1 MNPSC
6 AMTLLNPPSIQLPA
20 LPFRQLLAV
29 LLLGLACLPASSRAA
44 AISRAISTG
53 IRTQPPQ
60 VLAAW
65 RTDNDGAQP
74 AAARLPE
81 AWAAL
86 AGAGAGRKRL
96 EIKYP
101 APGLDLSGYAEVAV
115 PVRNT
120 GAKPL
125 RVWLRVLTP
134 DSGEKTESPRTGRTH
149 EAVVPPTATPVWLFV
164 TLAGDEAAPYF
175 RKFIAFRQAPA
186 DFVRPGVL
194 PDDHIAPG
202 PPKGAAITGVVV
214 GLADPE
220 EAGSVE
226 VGPAVARGTP
236 VPLRD
241 LPEDKAFPLFDA
253 FGQYAHR
260 DWPGKILAAADFAH
274 AEHQEELD
282 LLANPRPVDWN
293 EFGGWTSGPQLAA
306 TGYFRTEKIDGQWW
320 LVDPAGRLFWSHGIV
335 RVGTRIRVGG
345 VYHGTP
351 ILNREHLFR
360 LPPRD
365 SDLGRFY
372 GSEPASTRFYYSKY
386 PDHPV
391 YDFLEANLFRK
402 YGPDW
407 ASRYAE
413 KSQRRLASWGLN
425 TIANSS
431 DPQIYLRRQTPYTAI
446 VYSAPLGSNEHRIE
460 GSTGTWGKLPDPYDP
475 GWRRLI
481 ETTLKTSLRDSV
493 GDPWCLGFF
502 VDNELAWGDTF
513 HLAKCVLRSPA
524 TQPAKL
530 AFRDVLR
537 AKYEHIGRLNAAWGM
552 AHSSWEAFLEATT
565 IPDEARSA
573 AAEDLRDFSRAVI
586 ETYFKGCHDVLADI
600 APHQLYLGARFAGFN
615 PLVLAVAAKYCDVL
629 SLNRYYVSVA
639 KLTLGETPVDRPILI
654 GEFHFGAL
662 DRGSFSSALAPVM
675 DQAAR
680 AIAYQEYVGSAL
692 RNPAI
697 VGTHWFQFYDQPPSG
712 RFDTENYQTGFVDI
726 ADTPYEE
733 TVAAARAMARQLYSR
748 RHTSR

>member
-1 MNPSC
+1 MTMSNPR
-6 AMTLLNPPSIQLPA
+6 SIRLSD
-20 LPFRQLLAV
+20 LKFSRLLAAM
-29 LLLGLACLPASSRAA
+29 LLGLACVPAPSRAA
-44 AISRAISTG
+44 AVSRVISADTKAQLPR
-53 IRTQPPQ
+53 

-65 RTDNDGAQP
+65 RTADDRAQP
-74 AAARLPE
+74 AAARHDD
-81 AWAAL
+81 AWATL
-86 AGAGAGRKRL
+86 AGGSREQL

-101 APGLDLSGYAEVAV
+101 APGLDLSAYAEVAV
-115 PVRNT
+115 PVRNSGT
-120 GAKPL
+120 KPL

-134 DSGEKTESPRTGRTH
+134 DSGEKRENPRTGRTH

-164 TLAGDEAAPYF
+164 TLAGREAAPYF
-175 RKFIAFRQAPA
+175 QKFIALRQAPP

-202 PPKGAAITGVVV
+202 LADGAAIMGLAV

-220 EAGSVE
+220 EGGSVA

-241 LPEDKAFPLFDA
+241 LPEEKAFPLFDS

-260 DWPGKILAAADFAH
+260 DWPGKIHTAADLAG
-274 AEHQEELD
+274 AEQQEELD
-282 LLANPRPVDWN
+282 LLAHPRPADWN
-293 EFGGWTSGPQLAA
+293 EYGGWASGPQLTA

-320 LVDPAGRLFWSHGIV
+320 LVDPTGRLFWSHGIV

-345 VYHGTP
+345 IYHGTP
-351 ILNREHLFR
+351 ILHREYLFR

-372 GSEPASTRFYYSKY
+372 GQEPASTRFYYSKY

-391 YDFLEANLFRK
+391 YDFLEANLYRK
-402 YGPDW
+402 HGRDW
-407 ASRYAE
+407 ESRYAE
-413 KSQRRLASWGLN
+413 KAQRRLASWGLN

-431 DPQIYLRRQTPYTAI
+431 DPRIYLQRRTPYTAI
-446 VYSAPLGSNEHRIE
+446 VYSAPLGSTEHRIE
-460 GSTGTWGKLPDPYDP
+460 GSAGTWGKLPDPYDP

-481 ETTLKTSLRDSV
+481 ETTLKSDLRDSI
-493 GDPWCLGFF
+493 GDPWCMGFF

-513 HLAKCVLRSPA
+513 HIAECVLRSPA

-530 AFRDVLR
+530 AFRDALR
-537 AKYEHIGRLNAAWGM
+537 AKYEDIARLNAAWGV
-552 AHSSWEAFLEATT
+552 AHATWEAFLSATT
-565 IPDEARSA
+565 TPDRARSA
-573 AAEDLRDFSRAVI
+573 AAADLQDFSRAVI
-586 ETYFKGCHDVLADI
+586 ETYFKGCHDALANI
-600 APHQLYLGARFAGFN
+600 APRHLYLGARFAGFN
-615 PLVLAVAAKYCDVL
+615 PLVLTVAAKYCDVL
-629 SLNRYYVSVA
+629 SLNRYFVSVA
-639 KLTLGETPVDRPILI
+639 KLTLDDHTADRPVLV

-662 DRGSFSSALAPVM
+662 DRGSFSSALAPVA
-675 DQAAR
+675 DQDAR
-680 AIAYQEYVGSAL
+680 ATAYREYVASAL

-697 VGTHWFQFYDQPPSG
+697 VGTHWFQFYDQPPAG

-733 TVAAARAMARQLYSR
+733 TVAAARAMARQLYPLR
-748 RHTSR
+748 YEKR